1 MRGSPHKG
9 GLPAL
14 SWVPESFAAVDP
26 AVCTVG
32 AGPCR
37 PGFPEAPAM
46 RRYRGPERFPGRI
59 CSFGAPAVTGDSP
72 AAVRSARSSIVPTSV
87 TARLSG
93 VNSLS
98 NGRKPPNGQS
108 GDIRRGEGGTMALV
122 RRLRLG
128 ARLGASFAVVLVL
141 LGVVVAIGAIAL
153 QRQSDSAGEVR
164 DLQTLLRQVD

>member
-1 MRGSPHKG
+1 
-9 GLPAL
+9 
-14 SWVPESFAAVDP
+14 
-26 AVCTVG
+26 
-32 AGPCR
+32 
-37 PGFPEAPAM
+37 M

-98 NGRKPPNGQS
+98 NGRKLPNGQS
-108 GDIRRGEGGTMALV
+108 GDIRRGDGGTMALV

-141 LGVVVAIGAIAL
+141 LGVVVAIGAEEMGASISEISPNAAAAAGVAAGAVTAA
-153 QRQSDSAGEVR
+153 RSASDHLFLSCR
-164 DLQTLLRQVD
+164 WD